1 MPAPSG
7 TFQTF
12 QAVGNREDLSDMI
25 WDISPTEV
33 PFSTR
38 VAKTKASAIA
48 HEWQIDALDAPA
60 VNAQIEGDDAVVNT
74 AVPTVRAGNR
84 TQILAKTVI
93 VSGTQDSVSK
103 AGRETELAYQVMKR
117 MKEIKRDLEF
127 ALVGNAAST
136 AGTGSAARRMAGVE
150 TWLAS
155 NRTSVGTG
163 TAQTTFGLTSGFA
176 ATAPLDSTVLGTFTE
191 ASLRHVI
198 QLAYVSG
205 GDPTVVMVT
214 PGTKAKM
221 SSTFTGIATRFRDVA
236 AGSQAQI
243 ISGADVYVSDF
254 GKHTI
259 IPNRFMR
266 NAPTPT
272 SANTALVLDMEYWA
286 LATLR
291 PLRQVALGKTG
302 DNEKRQLVMEA
313 TLVSRNQAAS
323 GKITDINPLL

>member
-1 MPAPSG
+1 MPAPAG

-12 QAVGNREDLSDMI
+12 QAVGNREDLEDMI

-38 VAKTKASAIA
+38 VAKIKATAIN
-48 HEWQIDALDAPA
+48 HEWQIDNLDAA
-60 VNAQIEGDDAVVNT
+60 AANAQIEGDDAVVNT

-84 TQILAKTVI
+84 TQILSKTVI
-93 VSGTQDSVSK
+93 VSGTQDSVTK

-117 MKEIKRDLEF
+117 AKELKRDLEF
-127 ALVGNAAST
+127 TLVGNQAST
-136 AGTGSAARRMAGVE
+136 AGAAGAARRMAGVE
-150 TWLAS
+150 TWLNT

-163 TAQTTFGLTSGFA
+163 TAQTTFGLTSGQA
-176 ATAPLDSTVLGTFTE
+176 ATAPIDSSVLGTFTE
-191 ASLRHVI
+191 SSLRHVI
-198 QLAYVSG
+198 QSAYLNG
-205 GDPTVVMVT
+205 GDPTVVMVG
-214 PGTKAKM
+214 PGVKSKM
-221 SSTFTGIATRFRDVA
+221 SSTFTGIATRFRDVPS
-236 AGSQAQI
+236 GSQAQI

-266 NAPTPT
+266 NAATPT
-272 SANTALVLDMEYWA
+272 SANTALVLDMDYWA

-291 PLRQVALGKTG
+291 PLRQTPLGKTG

-323 GKITDINPLL
+323 GKITDINPSL